1 MKATM
6 VMAAFAAAISAQ
18 GEVELSAAADRV
30 ESPLRV
36 DMKCVGTLAPRS
48 VKDIR
53 SSNWTLGCET
63 LDRDFADFRALR
75 VPYARTHDSIN
86 QATSNGHT
94 VDISNPENKRKV
106 MSLDD
111 VWIMGLGE

>member
-6 VMAAFAAAISAQ
+6 VMAAAFAAAISVQ

-48 VKDIR
+48 VKDVEPPRGMKIFLLMGQ
-53 SSNWTLGCET
+53 SNMAGRAKPLDADCIPPQVRQARLG
-63 LDRDFADFRALR
+63 
-75 VPYARTHDSIN
+75 RTN
-86 QATSNGHT
+86 N
-94 VDISNPENKRKV
+94 
-106 MSLDD
+106 
-111 VWIMGLGE
+111 